1 MDYLFPSTIE
11 DAVEARA
18 EAPNGQ
24 FIAGGTDLMV
34 IMADQAVPPD
44 SLIDISR
51 IPELRG
57 IKETEEG
64 IEIGPATTL
73 AELATDSRLPLVL
86 VQGLA
91 SVGSLQ
97 IRNLATVGG
106 NICNASPCGDT
117 LTPLIVLGAVLVLVS
132 PSGRREVAAE
142 EFFTGPKKTILKRGE
157 LLAGIKIPRESL
169 SGGSSFRKIGQ
180 RNGQIISQVNV
191 AVWVQARADRKV
203 GEIRAAAGSVG
214 PVPIRLV
221 KAAATIKGSGMT
233 SEIIADATRL
243 AAAEIS
249 PISDVRA
256 TDDYRRSVITPLLT
270 EALKEAWAEALEQ
283 NDNLAPD

>member
-86 VQGLA
+86 VQGSA

-117 LTPLIVLGAVLVLVS
+117 LTPLIVLGVVLVLVS
-132 PSGRREVAAE
+132 PFGRREVAAE
-142 EFFTGPKKTILKRGE
+142 EFFTGPKKTILKRSE
-157 LLAGIKIPRESL
+157 LLVGIKIPRESL

-191 AVWVQARADRKV
+191 AVWVKANKDKV
-203 GEIRAAAGSVG
+203 VDDIRVAAGSVG
-214 PVPIRLV
+214 PVPLV
-221 KAAATIKGSGMT
+221 LSKTSAVLKGAEMTGEIIAAAT
-233 SEIIADATRL
+233 EL
-243 AAAEIS
+243 AVMEIS

-270 EALKEAWAEALEQ
+270 EALKEAWADALEQ
-283 NDNLAPD
+283 NDNLAHD

>member
-169 SGGSSFRKIGQ
+169 SGGSSFLR
-180 RNGQIISQVNV
+180 
-191 AVWVQARADRKV
+191 
-203 GEIRAAAGSVG
+203 
-214 PVPIRLV
+214 
-221 KAAATIKGSGMT
+221 
-233 SEIIADATRL
+233 
-243 AAAEIS
+243 
-249 PISDVRA
+249 
-256 TDDYRRSVITPLLT
+256 
-270 EALKEAWAEALEQ
+270 
-283 NDNLAPD
+283 

>member
-243 AAAEIS
+243 AAAKIS